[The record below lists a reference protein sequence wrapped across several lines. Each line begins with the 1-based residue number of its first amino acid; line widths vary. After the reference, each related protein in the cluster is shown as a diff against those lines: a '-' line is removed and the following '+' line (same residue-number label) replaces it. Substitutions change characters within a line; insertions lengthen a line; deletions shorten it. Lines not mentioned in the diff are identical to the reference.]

1 MYRQKKVSVIFPAY
15 NEEENIVSA
24 INDFLATGVVDEI
37 IVVNNNSTDRTAE
50 RVLSTEAILV
60 HEEKQGFGNAMQRGL
75 REATG
80 DYIMMAEPDGTFKGD
95 DVFKLLSYA
104 GDFEMV
110 CGTRT
115 VKELIWEAAN
125 MNWFIRMGNLVIAK
139 LLEWLYNT
147 PALTDCGCTMRL
159 IRKEALEKFRTRL
172 SVGGSHFLP
181 EMVILASLHGVRLI
195 EIPVNYSSRIGVSK
209 ITGSLKGLF
218 QTGLNMVLLMVKYK
232 FKSGI

>member
-1 MYRQKKVSVIFPAY
+1 MYKQRKVSVIFPAY
-15 NEEENIVSA
+15 NEEENIVHA
-24 INDFLATGVVDEI
+24 INDFFATGVVDEMI
-37 IVVNNNSTDRTAE
+37 IVNNNSTDRTAE
-50 RVLSTEAILV
+50 RVLSTQAILV
-60 HEEKQGFGNAMQRGL
+60 NEEKQGFGNAVQRGL

-80 DYIMMAEPDGTFKGD
+80 DYIIMAEPDGTFKGA

-104 GDFEMV
+104 DDFGMV

-232 FKSGI
+232 FKRGI